1 MKIIIFFLAAFFCV
15 ANLDAQTNNTSKNTK
30 DSLKILLHK
39 EKQDTGRVMLLT
51 ELAYAY
57 YTNKPDTT
65 IILALEALSLSK
77 RIGFVKGE
85 AASLNRIGSAYA
97 VLGNRHKAME
107 VFLKAL
113 KLSEKINY
121 INGISRNLNNIGVI
135 YHKQGEYHQAID
147 YYLKAKKLNEQL
159 GNNREI
165 AINLNN
171 LCRSYIELKQYDSA
185 KIFAQQIYQ
194 VTGREAFDLIG
205 KIYSVTGQKKLALEY
220 YRLAI
225 PFARQTENNNG
236 LGLVFLEMARMFEN
250 EGQMDSTLFYAHQAF
265 KIGRGSGFTEG
276 TLNTSSFLSSFY
288 ENKGNAD
295 SAFFYLKIAKAANDS
310 LFSQEK
316 VNQLHSLG
324 FDEKLRQIEIT
335 AAELK
340 EAEERKH
347 NLQYAALAIGL
358 ITFIILFFA
367 LSRSI
372 IVKTKF
378 IEFFG
383 VLGLLAVFEFINLF
397 IHPYLAHATNDSPVL
412 MLGVLI
418 AIGALLIPFHHKLEK
433 WITKIMVE
441 KNKKIRLDAA
451 RKTIANLESAFAEAT
466 AGKTEQ
472 SN

>member
-1 MKIIIFFLAAFFCV
+1 MLKIILLLLLIFCFSAESF
-15 ANLDAQTNNTSKNTK
+15 AQLSVK
-30 DSLKILLHK
+30 DSLKILLQK

-51 ELAYAY
+51 ELAYAH

-65 IILALEALSLSK
+65 IILALEALSLSQ
-77 RIGFVKGE
+77 RIGFVKGQ

-121 INGISRNLNNIGVI
+121 INGISRNLNNIGLI

-185 KIFAQQIYQ
+185 KICAQQIYQ
-194 VTGREAFDLIG
+194 VTGREAFGLIG

-220 YRLAI
+220 YRLDI
-225 PFARQTENNNG
+225 PFARQAENNNV
-236 LGLVFLEMARMFEN
+236 LGLVFLEMAKLFEN
-250 EGQMDSTLFYAHQAF
+250 KGQMDSTLFYAHQAF
-265 KIGRGSGFTEG
+265 EINRNARFTEG
-276 TLNTSSFLSSFY
+276 TLNASSFLSSFY
-288 ENKGNAD
+288 ENRGNAD
-295 SAFFYLKIAKAANDS
+295 SGFFYIKIAKAANDT

-324 FDEKLRQIEIT
+324 FDEKLRQMEIT
-335 AAELK
+335 AVELK
-340 EAEERKH
+340 QAEDRRH
-347 NLQYAALAIGL
+347 NLQFAALAIGL

-383 VLGLLAVFEFINLF
+383 VLLLLAVFEFINLF
-397 IHPYLAHATNDSPVL
+397 IHPYLDQATNHSPVL
-412 MLGVLI
+412 MLLI
-418 AIGALLIPFHHKLEK
+418 LIVIGALLVPLHHKLEK
-433 WITKIMVE
+433 WITNIIVE
-441 KNKKIRLDAA
+441 KNKKIRLEAA
-451 RKTIANLESAFAEAT
+451 EKTIAELTVKQAN
-466 AGKTEQ
+466 
-472 SN
+472 